1 MKKILFLITAICL
14 SIAVHT
20 SAQESA
26 FEQNDNVVSLGI
38 GLGGTYYR
46 GWYSGYSGISRL
58 PTFTFA
64 YARCLIGNLFNE
76 QSALGIGA
84 LGGFNYTSSS
94 TWTSTNIL
102 VGVRGALHYAFVD
115 NLDTYGGVMTGYNIH
130 SWKWK
135 ESGASAHTGS
145 SGFTYGVF
153 AGARYYFA
161 GPLAVFAELGYGY
174 TFLNAG
180 ISLKF

>member
-1 MKKILFLITAICL
+1 MKKILLLVTVFCL
-14 SIAVHT
+14 MVAGHT
-20 SAQESA
+20 SAQESM
-26 FEQNDNVVSLGI
+26 FNQNDNVVSLGI
-38 GLGGTYYR
+38 GLGGTYYS
-46 GWYSGYSGISRL
+46 GWYSGYSNVSRL
-58 PTFTFA
+58 PTFTLA
-64 YARCLIGNLFNE
+64 YERCIIGELFNE
-76 QSALGIGA
+76 QSAIGIGGI
-84 LGGFNYTSSS
+84 GGFNYASYS

-102 VGVRGALHYAFVD
+102 VGVRAAFHYTFID
-115 NLDTYGGVMTGYNIH
+115 NLDTYAGAMTGYNIH

-135 ESGASAHTGS
+135 EGSSVHTGS

-161 GPLAVFAELGYGY
+161 GPLAAFAEFGYGY